1 MTVDMKGTWNK
12 AVHTQDYE
20 YGYSNTQLHVNILK
34 NGSYKINYGNSSG
47 GGGSTN
53 IVFATDEDIDSL
65 FD

>member
-20 YGYSNTQLHVNILK
+20 YGYSNTKLHVNILK
-34 NGSYKINYGNSSG
+34 NGSYKINYDSSSG
-47 GGGSTN
+47 GGGTD
-53 IVFATDEDIDSL
+53 IVFATDEDIDNL